1 MDKMTV
7 TFKGILVKSFL
18 ILDQSL
24 VRGAVSSLFR
34 ISIFCSQVARNI
46 IAKSKRTLIKSPV
59 KSPVK
64 TVRKKPRSKWNI
76 LEERSLVEFISLHG
90 DLLKQQTKGTT
101 WPATKDEMYWTEAA
115 CYVNRHA
122 N

>member
-1 MDKMTV
+1 M
-7 TFKGILVKSFL
+7 
-18 ILDQSL
+18 LDYPWYEGLQDLYLAFSL
-24 VRGAVSSLFR
+24 
-34 ISIFCSQVARNI
+34 FCSQVARNI

-64 TVRKKPRSKWNI
+64 TVKKKPRSKWNI

-90 DLLKQQTKGTT
+90 DLLKQQTKGST

-115 CYVNRHA
+115 CYINHHA
-122 N
+122 NSGTARTGFRF